1 MDDARM
7 PLTGIATP
15 ATSES
20 EPPKRPLRKAL
31 TILAVVLLIAGLTI
45 AGVQYWRY
53 SSQFETTDDAFID
66 GHISQVSS
74 QIAGRV
80 VTLAV
85 QDNQVVK
92 QGQLLVQLDP
102 RDQQQKLDQ
111 ARAQRTQAA
120 AQLEQAKAQIA
131 LQQANIDQ
139 AEANVRITQ
148 SDVTQAEAD
157 FARYHA
163 VDPKA
168 ITRQQ
173 LDNAQAVLRSAHAR
187 FDANGHAVADARAQ
201 LEAQKAQVEAASAAI
216 TISDVEIANAE
227 LQLSYVSITA
237 PQDGQVTKR
246 TVELGNYVVPGQA
259 LLAIVSPNLWV
270 TANFKETQ
278 LAHMHAGQKVILTV
292 DACPDLDLHAKVDS
306 FQAGSG
312 NAFSSLPAENATG
325 NYVKVVQRV
334 PVKLVFD
341 DDRVSQCRM
350 APGMSVL
357 PSVTV
362 R

>member
-1 MDDARM
+1 VVASNQQIVRIDRESRTALPRELEEGVCEWIAAHAGQFSVILMSDYNKGV
-7 PLTGIATP
+7 LTQRVIEATIV
-15 ATSES
+15 A
-20 EPPKRPLRKAL
+20 
-31 TILAVVLLIAGLTI
+31 AVK
-45 AGVQYWRY
+45 AGVP
-53 SSQFETTDDAFID
+53 
-66 GHISQVSS
+66 V
-74 QIAGRV
+74 
-80 VTLAV
+80 
-85 QDNQVVK
+85 
-92 QGQLLVQLDP
+92 LVDP
-102 RDQQQKLDQ
+102 KG
-111 ARAQRTQAA
+111 
-120 AQLEQAKAQIA
+120 
-131 LQQANIDQ
+131 
-139 AEANVRITQ
+139 
-148 SDVTQAEAD
+148 AD

-187 FDANGHAVADARAQ
+187 FDANGHAVAAARAQ